1 MKTIK
6 TVFGTAI
13 GFLMVLAF
21 TGTIAAIVFSLAV
34 PDKTAIREFW
44 EEVRCIAGYPVA
56 NSQCAQDA
64 IRRAD
69 DAVDAANRRRAEAE
83 AAQRAAE
90 ESQRAAEEAQ
100 RVAEDALARG
110 DLEFTQGPALKDG
123 VSLVVGT
130 IYLDVASRTG
140 LQRSFCWAIID
151 EGGLDPRVGLAIRD
165 ASGQVSVLPLGHDD
179 IALMELEPA
188 EAATAHAS
196 CPWPGGII

>member
-6 TVFGTAI
+6 TAFGTAI

-44 EEVRCIAGYPVA
+44 EEARCIAGYPVSG
-56 NSQCAQDA
+56 SQCAQDA

-69 DAVDAANRRRAEAE
+69 DAVAAANQRRAEAE
-83 AAQRAAE
+83 EALRAAEDAQRA
-90 ESQRAAEEAQ
+90 
-100 RVAEDALARG
+100 AEDALARG

-151 EGGLDPRVGLAIRD
+151 EGGLDPRVGLAIRE
-165 ASGQVSVLPLGHDD
+165 ASGQVSILPLSDDD
-179 IALMELEPA
+179 IALMELEPG
-188 EAATAHAS
+188 EAAAAHAS

>member
-1 MKTIK
+1 MTAIK
-6 TVFGTAI
+6 RALGTAI
-13 GFLMVLAF
+13 GFMMVVAF
-21 TGTIAAIVFSLAV
+21 TGHIAAIVFSLAV

-56 NSQCAQDA
+56 GSQCAQDA

-69 DAVDAANRRRAEAE
+69 DAVAAANQRRADAE

-90 ESQRAAEEAQ
+90 EAQ
-100 RVAEDALARG
+100 RVAEDALRAAEDALARG

-130 IYLDVASRTG
+130 IYLDAASRTG

-165 ASGQVSVLPLGHDD
+165 ASGQVSVLPLGDDD
-179 IALMELEPA
+179 IALMELEAA
-188 EAATAHAS
+188 EATAAHAS

>member
-1 MKTIK
+1 MTAIK
-6 TVFGTAI
+6 RALGTAI
-13 GFLMVLAF
+13 GFVMVVAF

-34 PDKTAIREFW
+34 PDKTALREFW
-44 EEVRCIAGYPVA
+44 EEARCIAGYPVSG
-56 NSQCAQDA
+56 SQCAQDA

-69 DAVDAANRRRAEAE
+69 DAVAAANQRRAEAE
-83 AAQRAAE
+83 EAQRAAE
-90 ESQRAAEEAQ
+90 DAQRA
-100 RVAEDALARG
+100 AEDALARG

-151 EGGLDPRVGLAIRD
+151 EGGLDPRVGLAIRE
-165 ASGQVSVLPLGHDD
+165 ASGQVSILPLSDDD
-179 IALMELEPA
+179 IALMELEPG
-188 EAATAHAS
+188 EAADAHAS

>member
-56 NSQCAQDA
+56 GSQCAQDA

-90 ESQRAAEEAQ
+90 EAQRAAEEAQ